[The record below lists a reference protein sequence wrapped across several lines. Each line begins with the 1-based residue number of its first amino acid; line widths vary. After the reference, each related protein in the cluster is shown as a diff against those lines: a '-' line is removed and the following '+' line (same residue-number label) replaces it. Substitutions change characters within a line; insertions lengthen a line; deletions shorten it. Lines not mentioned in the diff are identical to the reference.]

1 MPDFTPSSPPPS
13 NARLKTA
20 GLIALAVALVVV
32 AGGVFMRV
40 RAGQALKTW
49 TVEQSTP
56 SVSLAAIKTGGEREL
71 TMPGDVQ
78 AFYTAQI
85 NARVSGYL
93 KRWYA
98 EIGQPVKAGQLLA
111 EIDTPELDQQV
122 LRTRA
127 DLAVAE
133 ANRALSK
140 TTADRWSALVAQD
153 AVSKQEADEKQGDL
167 AARTSLVNAARA
179 NLNQLLAM
187 AQFKRVVSPFAGVVT
202 VRNTDIGA
210 LIAAGAGQPLY
221 TVADQRRLR
230 IYVRLPQNYAPQ
242 VRRGQ
247 TARFTVPE
255 YPGEEF
261 KAQVVNL
268 GQAVVA
274 QTGTMLVELQID
286 NAGGRLKSG
295 EYAQVTFD
303 FPTGTQATMLPST
316 AVLFRASKPMV
327 AVLDA
332 QNRAHMRPITIAR
345 DFGASIEVGSGV
357 TKGDRVI
364 DNPPET
370 LGEGETVRLIATKAA
385 ANAQVR

>member
-1 MPDFTPSSPPPS
+1 MPDFSPSSPPS
-13 NARLKTA
+13 SARLKTA
-20 GLIALAVALVVV
+20 GLIALSVAVVV
-32 AGGVFMRV
+32 AAGGVFMRV
-40 RAGQALKTW
+40 RAGQELKTW
-49 TVEQSTP
+49 TEAQAVP
-56 SVSLAAIKTGGEREL
+56 SVALAEIKTGGEREL
-71 TMPGDVQ
+71 TMPAEVQ

-93 KRWYA
+93 KKWYA

-122 LRTRA
+122 LRARA
-127 DLAVAE
+127 DLATAE
-133 ANRALSK
+133 ANRALAK
-140 TTADRWSALVAQD
+140 TTADRWAALVAQD
-153 AVSKQEADEKQGDL
+153 AVSRQEADEKQGDL
-167 AARTSLVNAARA
+167 AARASLVNAARA

-210 LIAAGAGQPLY
+210 LIAAGSGQPLY

-247 TARFTVPE
+247 SARFSVPE

-261 KAQVVNL
+261 KAQIVNL
-268 GQAVVA
+268 GQAVVS

-286 NAGGRLKSG
+286 NSDGRLKSG
-295 EYAQVTFD
+295 GYAQVTFD
-303 FPTGTQATMLPST
+303 FPTGTEATMLPAT
-316 AVLFRASKPMV
+316 AVIFRASKPMV

-332 QNRAHMRPITIAR
+332 DNRVHMRPVTIAR
-345 DFGASIEVGSGV
+345 DFGASIEIGSGAK
-357 TKGDRVI
+357 KGDRII

-370 LGEGETVRLIATKAA
+370 LTEGETVRLVSAKAA
-385 ANAQVR
+385 ANAKAG